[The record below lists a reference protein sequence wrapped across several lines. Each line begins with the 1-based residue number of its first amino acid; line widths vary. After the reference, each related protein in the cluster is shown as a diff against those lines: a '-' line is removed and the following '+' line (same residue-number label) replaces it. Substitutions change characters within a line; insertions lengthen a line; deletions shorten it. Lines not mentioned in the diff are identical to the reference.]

1 MSITRDQ
8 KEQKLEIMLQSRRL
22 EPASPDLAEQIVH
35 KARHLPQN
43 QTVSL
48 TQWMK
53 RLFAEFHLPRPA
65 YVLAGALIF
74 GFVVGYTA
82 PQNTT
87 PTDDADSLS
96 VQSFLNADE
105 DEL

>member
-1 MSITRDQ
+1 MSEEQDEKLTR
-8 KEQKLEIMLQSRRL
+8 MLHSRRID
-22 EPASPDLAEQIVH
+22 PASENLAARIIL
-35 KARHLPQN
+35 KAQSLPQVQN
-43 QTVSL
+43 LSL
-48 TQWMK
+48 WQAV
-53 RLFAEFHLPRPA
+53 RQLFAEFHLPRPA

>member
-1 MSITRDQ
+1 MSTTRDQ
-8 KEQKLEIMLQSRRL
+8 KEQKLEVMLQSRRL
-22 EPASPDLAEQIVH
+22 EPASPDLAERIVH
-35 KARHLPQN
+35 KARHLTQN

-53 RLFAEFHLPRPA
+53 GLFAEFHLPRPT
-65 YVLAGALIF
+65 YVLVCALIF
-74 GFVVGYTA
+74 GFIVGFTV

-87 PTDDADSLS
+87 PADDTDSLP
-96 VQSFLNADE
+96 VQSFLSADE